1 MINFRYKSILIGCT
15 FVTSL
20 ILAFHSTCN
29 ATENKVSPLAV
40 TYQEQLFGLTKQMVP
55 KETFVFE
62 IQNSP
67 VTVYSKFYNNQFDA
81 SHNKE
86 VLLRIISDINS
97 RLASDALQGEEFENH
112 KQALQKL
119 REDGVILLGQIPHFL
134 VDSPKQS
141 NLNFINASDVY
152 FFVMNY
158 VDAMYDL
165 LKSQDEDIKGTYY
178 TDFAKDF
185 LRHVTV
191 PGNNSQLYFTFE
203 NLDEQYFIDIRP
215 LCMYPVYLMTLPEFT
230 GRKPLIPTQDIQG
243 YVESKLQNFREVTFH
258 DIGHAYV
265 MNRQD
270 KWLFE
275 TCHASPQELVTEWL
289 RNKDWY
295 MNAYREL
302 AETNYPL
309 SQAVKLYLF
318 EMVHDR
324 GYQFYLPILKQQFNA
339 AKNFENFKSRILR
352 GEFDISF
359 DRNIVQ
365 SLDEARAWLL
375 NITDQFIVRDNLEK
389 IEKYK
394 GSGYL
399 IKKYPD
405 IESCA
410 GVPTGVTIRKDGR
423 IMVDFDSDGSPKTT
437 SLYEIELITVPVED
451 VILSEDKIHNI
462 NKWMNALQNSEDE
475 FIHLDR
481 DANVKTSNFSDNNLE
496 LGNEFNLKKI
506 EIFKLERLLKL
517 IKNKSK
523 VRFSISN
530 LPYVYDSND
539 MLVNQE
545 KGNVTIDTGLVFK
558 LNEISV
564 ECPLL

>member
-1 MINFRYKSILIGCT
+1 MKNFRNNSILIGST
-15 FVTSL
+15 LLVAL
-20 ILAFHSTCN
+20 HSTCY
-29 ATENKVSPLAV
+29 ATENK
-40 TYQEQLFGLTKQMVP
+40 QIIP

-67 VTVYSKFYNNQFDA
+67 LAVHSKFFNNQFDA
-81 SHNKE
+81 SHNKQ

-97 RLASDALQGEEFENH
+97 RLDSDVLQGKEFEKH

-119 REDGVILLGQIPHFL
+119 REDGTVLLGQIPH
-134 VDSPKQS
+134 SM
-141 NLNFINASDVY
+141 NASDVY
-152 FFVMNY
+152 SFVMNY

-165 LKSQDEDIKGTYY
+165 IKSQDEEIKGTYY

-215 LCMYPVYLMTLPEFT
+215 LCMYPVYLMALPDFT
-230 GRKPLIPTQDIQG
+230 GRKPLIPTQDVHG

-295 MNAYREL
+295 MNAHREL

-324 GYQFYLPILKQQFNA
+324 GYQFYLPILKQQFHA

-359 DRNIVQ
+359 DRSIVQ
-365 SLDEARAWLL
+365 YLDEARAWLL
-375 NITDQFIVRDNLEK
+375 DRTDQFIVRDNLEK

-394 GSGYL
+394 GSGYR
-399 IKKYPD
+399 IKKYPN
-405 IESCA
+405 IESGA
-410 GVPTGVTIRKDGR
+410 GVPTGVTIHKDGR
-423 IMVDFDSDGSPKTT
+423 IMVDFDSNGSFKTT
-437 SLYEIELITVPVED
+437 SLYEIELITVPVEG
-451 VILSEDKIHNI
+451 VILSEEKIHHI
-462 NKWMNALQNSEDE
+462 NKARNALQNSKDE
-475 FIHLDR
+475 LIHLDS
-481 DANVKTSNFSDNNLE
+481 DASVKTDNLPDNGIE
-496 LGNEFNLKKI
+496 LGDDFNLKKI
-506 EIFKLERLLKL
+506 EIFKLERLMKL
-517 IKNKSK
+517 IKNKTK
-523 VRFSISN
+523 VRFSISS
-530 LPYVYDSND
+530 LPDIYDSKD
-539 MLVNQE
+539 ILVNQE
-545 KGNVTIDTGLVFK
+545 KGNVMIDTGLVLK

-564 ECPLL
+564 ERPPL